1 MLRFSNFI
9 LIKIGYKKSLSG
21 GIMINT
27 RLTRKRVIAIAITLL
42 IIVGAIAI
50 GAEVLERNQ
59 EKKANE
65 VKHNFIL
72 NQAKEEN
79 ITLLSEEQLTQI
91 IAEKMDKPAS
101 DIDYTYDL
109 DRVQG
114 TDNPVYIFE
123 VDVKDGFSEYDIE
136 INAETGEVIDL
147 DFD

>member
-27 RLTRKRVIAIAITLL
+27 RLTKKRVIAIAITLL

-79 ITLLSEEQLTQI
+79 ITLLSEEQLTQT

-114 TDNPVYIFE
+114 TDKPVYIFE

>member
-27 RLTRKRVIAIAITLL
+27 RLTKKRVIAIAITLL